1 MDIKQ
6 FEVKYEVNG
15 KERTAIVL
23 CDSKHEARKIVQG
36 KEPNEVEFT
45 SIKEMEK

>member
-15 KERTAIVL
+15 KLKTAIVL
-23 CDSKHEARKIVQG
+23 CDSKPEARKIVQG

-45 SIKEMEK
+45 SIKEMAK